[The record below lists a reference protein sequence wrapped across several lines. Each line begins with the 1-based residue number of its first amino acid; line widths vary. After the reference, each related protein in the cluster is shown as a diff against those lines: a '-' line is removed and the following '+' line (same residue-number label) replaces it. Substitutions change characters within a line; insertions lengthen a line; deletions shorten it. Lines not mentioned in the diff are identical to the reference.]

1 VSLVPV
7 TVHIWCMSR
16 SCNSSGPKPSLK
28 GPHNL
33 SPLLT
38 ISISL
43 QCDWPKSCRKKAVPI
58 SNHSPSCLIET
69 PTSYVLIHHMLTF
82 RDISQNANQRSGT
95 FCRMRLERFSSPS
108 MQPNW
113 PGSLWP
119 SIRSIPAPV
128 ELLGPELLVFC
139 IRKPTIVESPFSG
152 YWRATPTYMLRVTY
166 CRMEDWRSNRVSHES
181 QLHSKRPF
189 FTHDQA

>member
-113 PGSLWP
+113 PGSLWHP
-119 SIRSIPAPV
+119 FVPFLHRLNCLGRS
-128 ELLGPELLVFC
+128 FWC
-139 IRKPTIVESPFSG
+139 S
-152 YWRATPTYMLRVTY
+152 
-166 CRMEDWRSNRVSHES
+166 VSES
-181 QLHSKRPF
+181 Q
-189 FTHDQA
+189 QAWSPHFLGIGGQLPHIC